1 MGTTADKLSYLAGTK
16 DAIRSAISAKGVSV
30 SESDTFRSY
39 ANKISAISSG
49 MQSLGGGPV
58 QSTGTYF
65 SVPIPDG
72 ANFFELRIYGAIG
85 TGIFS
90 DIYSVTGVPDNI
102 TINGSSFYISRDPT
116 QNTMNVQSSSANPAD
131 IFERYEFFK

>member
-1 MGTTADKLSYLAGTK
+1 MGTTADKLAYLAGTK

-30 SESDTFRSY
+30 SENDTFRSY

-72 ANFFELRIYGAIG
+72 ANFFELLIYYTS

-90 DIYSVTGVPDNI
+90 DIYSVTGVPDSI
-102 TINGSSFYISRDPT
+102 TINGSSFYISRDPA
-116 QNTMNVQSSSANPAD
+116 QNTMNVQSQSSHPGE

>member
-1 MGTTADKLSYLAGTK
+1 MGTTADKLSYLSNTK
-16 DAIRSAISAKGVSV
+16 DAIKSAISAKGVSV

-39 ANKISAISSG
+39 ADKISSIASG

-72 ANFFELRIYGAIG
+72 ANFFELFIYGAIG
-85 TGIFS
+85 TGVFT
-90 DIYSVTGVPDNI
+90 DIYSVTGVQDNV
-102 TINGSSFYISRDPT
+102 TINGYSFYISRDPD
-116 QNTMNVQSSSANPAD
+116 QNTVNVQSSSTD
-131 IFERYEFFK
+131 IGTIFGRYEFFK

>member
-30 SESDTFRSY
+30 SDEDTFRSY
-39 ANKISAISSG
+39 AEKIASIQTG

-102 TINGSSFYISRDPT
+102 TINGSSFYISRDPD
-116 QNTMNVQSSSANPAD
+116 QNTVNVQSSSTD
-131 IFERYEFFK
+131 IGTIFGRYEFFK